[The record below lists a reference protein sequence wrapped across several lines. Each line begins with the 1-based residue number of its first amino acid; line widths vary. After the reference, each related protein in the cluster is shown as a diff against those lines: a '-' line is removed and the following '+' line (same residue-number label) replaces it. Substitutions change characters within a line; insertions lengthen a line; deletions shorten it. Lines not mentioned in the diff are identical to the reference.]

1 MELNITIGGKKM
13 ADGNFDNI
21 TATGY
26 ISAVGNIAGRNIS
39 TTGNVRAGNVLG
51 GFLSSSGNIRG
62 GNINTSGL
70 VAAGTISATGI
81 QVGTVSAVGTIS
93 GFNLVTRGGQVS
105 AVGNVQGNY
114 IIGNGSLLT
123 NINANAPAFI
133 AKQTI
138 AQNIPYAPP
147 PLGDAIPLC
156 YNSIIKNIG
165 NGFTAGNSTT
175 GSTFVAPTAGFYQI
189 NASIGINA
197 TSYPNYQGGGALVLY
212 RNAPS
217 IAAVKANPLQY
228 TIGSG
233 TFILIQTILGT
244 TITSTSSA
252 SCITYLNVGD
262 YIQAALAGYST
273 APQGY
278 WNTGTNVVA
287 AQFSACW
294 IHP

>member
-1 MELNITIGGKKM
+1 M

-70 VAAGTISATGI
+70 IAAGTISATGI

-133 AKQTI
+133 ARQTTPQI
-138 AQNIPYAPP
+138 IPFSPAPNA
-147 PLGDAIPLC
+147 LALI
-156 YNSIIKNIG
+156 YNNASINVG
-165 NGFTAGNSTT
+165 NGYNSTT
-175 GSTFVAPTAGFYQI
+175 GKFTAPQSGFYQVS
-189 NASIGINA
+189 ASIGVNPS
-197 TSYPNYQGGGALVLY
+197 TYLNYSGGGAIVLA

-217 IAAVKANPLQY
+217 MPVLLANPFPY
-228 TIGSG
+228 TLASG
-233 TFILIQTILGT
+233 PFISILPLSQQ
-244 TITSTSSA
+244 IIISQSSISTLV
-252 SCITYLNVGD
+252 YLNSGD
-262 YIQAALAGYST
+262 FIQAVLAGVTT
-273 APQGY
+273 APNV
-278 WNTGTNVVA
+278 WTTFTNLVPNS
-287 AQFSACW
+287 FSACW